1 MKKIDLIDKKIL
13 YHLDINARQP
23 FSQIGKK
30 VGLHKNVVMY
40 RVKKLI
46 DANIIKGFI
55 TNIDAFK
62 LGFMSFRFLIS
73 FQYASEEKRN
83 EIIKYFSSNPNIWYL
98 ALMEGPYD
106 LILNF
111 WVNDISTFENY
122 WDKSLDKFRDYFR
135 NYTFSIFT
143 KTYHYNDSFL
153 IEGKNVVKDRLD
165 NEIINCKKYVSI
177 DELDWQILNQ
187 IASNARIPIVEIAR
201 NLNITSMV
209 AKYRLKQLMNKKIIQ
224 GFRVNINI
232 AKLGLKY
239 FTIRI
244 QLKHY
249 QKRMPLINYIK
260 LNPLVKMID
269 KAIGDSDLLIGI
281 RSSSVDTIQK
291 IISDLEK
298 HFPNCIKSYDYY
310 YFSALDK
317 LNFLPKNN
325 EIEF

>member
-13 YHLDINARQP
+13 YHLDMNARQP

-46 DANIIKGFI
+46 DADIIKAFI

-83 EIIKYFSSNPNIWYL
+83 EIIKYFSYNPNIWYL
-98 ALMEGPYD
+98 ALIEGPYD

-111 WVNDISTFENY
+111 WVKDIDTFEKY
-122 WDKSLDKFRDYFR
+122 WDKSLEKYRYYFK
-135 NYTFSIFT
+135 YYDFSIFT
-143 KTYHYNDSFL
+143 KTYHYIDSFL
-153 IEGKNVVKDRLD
+153 IEGNNMQNDRLK
-165 NEIINCKKYVSI
+165 NEIINYKKLVSI
-177 DELDWQILNQ
+177 DEIDWKILNQ

-201 NLNITSMV
+201 NLNTTSMV
-209 AKYRLKQLMNKKIIQ
+209 VKYRLKQLMNKAVIQ
-224 GFRVNINI
+224 GFRLNINI

-239 FTIRI
+239 YTIRI
-244 QLKHY
+244 QLKKY
-249 QKRMPLINYIK
+249 QHRISIINYVK

-269 KAIGDSDLLIGI
+269 KSIGDSDLLIGI

-291 IISDLEK
+291 IIWDIEK
-298 HFPNCIKSYDYY
+298 QFPNCIKSFDYY

-317 LNFLPKNN
+317 LNFLPNKN
-325 EIEF
+325 EK